1 MTVST
6 AWNESAGG
14 VCTIAGARTER
25 RVSHGMCGLG
35 TLFNRQEK
43 TMAQTTIYDLLTAT
57 LQNMPRPASTNEI
70 YMRLVKQKAYAH
82 MLPNAARRLISSRLC
97 YMRDHKNQLVSHT
110 GDDGRMVWDFKLPT
124 HGVTAKPE
132 KKTVDIVTQSTTKKP
147 PDNTYV
153 LHVLFSDISAAFA
166 KAAHG
171 LISNDK

>member
-1 MTVST
+1 
-6 AWNESAGG
+6 
-14 VCTIAGARTER
+14 
-25 RVSHGMCGLG
+25 
-35 TLFNRQEK
+35 
-43 TMAQTTIYDLLTAT
+43 MAQTTIYDLLTAT
-57 LQNMPRPASTNEI
+57 LENMPRPASTNEI

-97 YMRDHKNQLVSHT
+97 YMRDHKNQLISRT
-110 GDDGRMVWDFKLPT
+110 GDDGRMVWDFKSANSGAMVQP
-124 HGVTAKPE
+124 AK
-132 KKTVDIVTQSTTKKP
+132 KAVDIVAQSTTKKP